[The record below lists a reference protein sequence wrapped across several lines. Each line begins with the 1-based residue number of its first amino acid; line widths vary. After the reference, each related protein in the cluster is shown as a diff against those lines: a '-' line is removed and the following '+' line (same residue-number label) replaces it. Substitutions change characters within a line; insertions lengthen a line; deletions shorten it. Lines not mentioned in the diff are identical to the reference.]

1 MGSVLTVPDL
11 ALVRLVHITC
21 AGISIAGFVV
31 RAALGILAGIDYRRG
46 IWRWLPHVND
56 TVLFTAAIVLA
67 AGTGQAPWER
77 PWLGIK
83 LVAVLAYIVA
93 GKFALDP
100 RLDRPRRLL
109 ALAAGLACFALV
121 VWIAVSRGRFG

>member
-1 MGSVLTVPDL
+1 VPDL
-11 ALVRLVHITC
+11 AFVRLVHITC
-21 AGISIAGFVV
+21 ASLSIMGFVV
-31 RAALGILAGIDYRRG
+31 RGALGILAGIDYRRG
-46 IWRWLPHVND
+46 IWRWLPHAND
-56 TVLFTAAIVLA
+56 TVLFTAALILA

-100 RLDRPRRLL
+100 RLERTWRLL
-109 ALAAGLACFALV
+109 AFAAGLACFALV
-121 VWIAVSRGRFG
+121 VWIALNRGRFG